1 VIDETTLLIIEGRR
15 TQLATLLLAE
25 AERAEKTSFY
35 GVVLPPEV
43 AREIAYLLEA
53 LP

>member
-15 TQLATLLLAE
+15 TQLAKQLLAQ
-25 AERAEKTSFY
+25 AERAKTGPYY
-35 GVVLPPEV
+35 GVLLSPEDVL
-43 AREIAYLLEA
+43 EIAYLLEA